1 MLYSCTHV
9 APLGV
14 KGLRGRPRGCAP
26 TGPFSLDTN
35 RVSTTLLLNYTRS
48 RLITASAVIEVNMT
62 GGDSGEEHVV
72 IKTTKVI
79 EKASTTG
86 KSCSL

>member
-1 MLYSCTHV
+1 ML
-9 APLGV
+9 L
-14 KGLRGRPRGCAP
+14 
-26 TGPFSLDTN
+26 F
-35 RVSTTLLLNYTRS
+35 NYTRS
-48 RLITASAVIEVNMT
+48 TLITASAVIEVNMT